1 MPIYTYEC
9 GTCGHRFEALGKF
22 EDATKP
28 CPNERIVVAEAPGGA
43 PLYRMCLG
51 YGVRVPSVPAPAQ
64 FNCSMPT
71 YQRKK
76 T

>member
-9 GTCGHRFEALGKF
+9 PNGHRFEDIGRF
-22 EDATKP
+22 EEHEKA
-28 CPNERIVVAEAPGGA
+28 CPTCNNQPLPENSPPASIVRAA
-43 PLYRMCLG
+43 
-51 YGVRVPSVPAPAQ
+51 RVPSVPSPAQ

-71 YQRKK
+71 YQKPK

>member
-9 GTCGHRFEALGKF
+9 DTCGYRFDDMAPM
-22 EDATKP
+22 DSVPYRP
-28 CPNERIVVAEAPGGA
+28 CEQQTVQGPLPAGLRQCSGTAKRI
-43 PLYRMCLG
+43 
-51 YGVRVPSVPAPAQ
+51 PSLPAPAQ

-71 YQRKK
+71 YQKKK

>member
-9 GTCGHRFEALGKF
+9 ERCGTRYEEIHPYGT
-22 EDATKP
+22 DWIP
-28 CPNERIVVAEAPGGA
+28 CTVQDHNDEQCAGIARRIVS
-43 PLYRMCLG
+43 L
-51 YGVRVPSVPAPAQ
+51 PAPAQ

-71 YQRKK
+71 YQKPK

>member
-1 MPIYTYEC
+1 MPIYRYRCEYC
-9 GTCGHRFEALGKF
+9 GWEQEDLESIHAPSEKHDPHPCVCERQPSTCDRLLK
-22 EDATKP
+22 
-28 CPNERIVVAEAPGGA
+28 RI
-43 PLYRMCLG
+43 
-51 YGVRVPSVPAPAQ
+51 PSLPAPAQ